1 MTDSQNV
8 PQKSLRICLPS
19 GAEAPSLSPP
29 MPSST
34 LAQSKPKSILK
45 KRYEGAAPLLTATEP
60 DPLHSESYFLSP
72 FRTLISSVENA
83 NDGVLSMHDIT
94 EAYVLLSCRIESQ
107 AANLGDDSF
116 RAVVAVQALP
126 SHIVCAAIRRDV
138 AVAIP
143 GLQVSDDELSIQE
156 ILTDEGRSYV
166 KDRSSLCHACLRFLV
181 NFFRFPSLHGLL
193 KLHELAWI
201 LKECIDVGLSYN
213 LSTINPSKTYSHV
226 ITVISNQRL
235 PDSVLRP
242 FRSKLAVVVERA
254 ASGVMEGNVS
264 NGPHIDGLRAAY
276 CLLYRHGPLLYSSF
290 SKVLKIVLQNLVCPV
305 PAFRELAAKSLA
317 AFAHSTLRSEISIE
331 DQRICS
337 SIVGAFIDK
346 EMRRA
351 KDNQKHDLNTFV
363 LRDFLK
369 LKEDDPEIV
378 QRVTRLLNITS
389 SLLVVSGPYV
399 FSRPNSL
406 KFLVK
411 AIEKTQ
417 PFRQREMNRL
427 RAATWSCL
435 VRAYGLLPLWD
446 VPRDDGLEES
456 AFRVVRQEYREDVG
470 VGVIAVL
477 LGSLQRDIRPLDRVQ
492 EALTYLYHLG
502 EMPETRSITAT
513 IFRRLL
519 GGVLNDMDSD
529 RCTWTDPASIIPVWL
544 TNGST
549 LDLEPRRLKKALT
562 TAAGIDLLAVRILEA
577 DELVATWDSMAEAF
591 QILAIGQL
599 FDRTMENTLQNDTL
613 LLWRALLRVQC
624 SLAPSFASDVV
635 SKPILSCLAT
645 VLTAFLEATQA
656 RYAIRLAQSLTG
668 TLQLWEIVNE
678 EFGQVWAAAVAG
690 SIYRRLLKIWQFDL
704 SNDVMSDEWAQLS
717 RALML
722 AAPKRTLE
730 ILLELHDTAAER
742 VVWLDMAHHVRF
754 MEHPSKEIIS
764 YLLLFPIQTT
774 GHLLKDEMDFSYWDI
789 LLMLGLMHDEPE
801 NIYAMVSEELERALS
816 EKTCSELRRFITT
829 SVSHASRSDTLPS
842 LALMS
847 VISDYLEEAYP
858 PETHDDNELIQIIPA
873 LQRIIS
879 TFPNFTALSF
889 LKHGLIPWFQDK
901 SALIPDEIYN
911 NDILPLYCSL
921 FTAIREMTPIE
932 DTMVEL
938 ADLLVA
944 PFSRE
949 RIPEPAVGPIR
960 FKEFWDEIASTLDF
974 RSRAFP
980 SVLADCVVCLH
991 NAYGCY
997 IPEWL
1002 ESQLESQRTHSSD
1015 VGEIIPPSVGDI
1027 ESPDFSPVSA
1037 DRQTRNGGNPS
1048 TPSRHRDGKAPI
1060 QQTSGVSP
1068 TIGEPSPLFALIR
1081 RNLATSP
1088 APLYFDAGRI
1098 KKKRRLCPP
1107 AAPLGGIN
1115 QDCDVFNRERNS
1127 AQPMSSPESGPTL
1140 HSPVQ
1145 ITNKQKSVSTQ
1156 IKSTLLEDVSSN
1168 IEREVPGKPPMFD
1181 EDYSTW
1187 EIPITSQDVREI
1199 FQADDDEE
1207 RTPRPSLE
1215 KQQDVDFKDSS
1226 RTPNAIPG
1234 PSCSF
1239 SPEHPIDR
1247 SQTAPA
1253 SLQSPER
1260 QRVENGGQVYA
1271 QTVSRAKL
1279 RRTHTTTDVPLDALE
1294 KLHARFS
1301 EEANYM
1307 ETQDL
1312 AEATRLT
1319 YDVLGILNGKISE
1332 KLENR
1337 K

>member
-1 MTDSQNV
+1 MTDNQNV
-8 PQKSLRICLPS
+8 PRKSLRIRLPS

-29 MPSST
+29 MPSSKP
-34 LAQSKPKSILK
+34 AQSKPKSILK
-45 KRYEGAAPLLTATEP
+45 NRCKGSAPLLTATEP
-60 DPLHSESYFLSP
+60 DPLHSESYFLGP
-72 FRTLISSVENA
+72 FRTLIASVENA

-107 AANLGDDSF
+107 AANLGDDSVP
-116 RAVVAVQALP
+116 AVAAVRTLP

-143 GLQVSDDELSIQE
+143 GTRTPSDELSTQE
-156 ILTDEGRSYV
+156 RLTDEGRSYV
-166 KDRSSLCHACLRFLV
+166 RDRSSLCHACLRFLV

-201 LKECIDVGLSYN
+201 LKECLNVGLSHD
-213 LSTINPSKTYSHV
+213 LATINPSKTYSHV

-242 FRSKLAVVVERA
+242 FRSKLAVVVELA
-254 ASGVMEGNVS
+254 ASGVMEGNAT
-264 NGPHIDGLRAAY
+264 NGPHVDGLKAAY
-276 CLLYRHGPLLYSSF
+276 CLLYRHGPLLYSDF
-290 SKVLKIVLQNLVCPV
+290 TKVLKIVLQNLVCPV

-331 DQRICS
+331 DQHICS
-337 SIVGAFIDK
+337 SIIGAFIDK
-346 EMRRA
+346 EVQRA
-351 KDNQKHDLNTFV
+351 KDIHKHDSNAFV

-369 LKEDDPEIV
+369 LKEDDPQII

-389 SLLVVSGPYV
+389 SLLVLSGPYV

-411 AIEKTQ
+411 AIGKTQ
-417 PFRQREMNRL
+417 PFRQREMNQL

-435 VRAYGLLPLWD
+435 VRAYGLLSLWD
-446 VPRDDGLEES
+446 VPRGDGVEES
-456 AFRVVRQEYREDVG
+456 AFRIVRQEYREDVG

-477 LGSLQRDIRPLDRVQ
+477 LGSLQRDIRPLDRAQ
-492 EALTYLYHLG
+492 EAVTYLYHLG

-513 IFRRLL
+513 LFRRLL
-519 GGVLNDMDSD
+519 GGVLNDVDSE

-562 TAAGIDLLAVRILEA
+562 TVAGIDLLTVRILEA
-577 DELVATWDSMAEAF
+577 DELLATWDSMVEAF

-599 FDRTMENTLQNDTL
+599 FDRKTENTLQNDTL

-635 SKPILSCLAT
+635 SKPVLSCLAT
-645 VLTAFLEATQA
+645 VLTAFLEATQS
-656 RYAIRLAQSLTG
+656 RYAIRLVQSLTA
-668 TLQLWEIVNE
+668 TLQLWKIVNE
-678 EFGQVWAAAVAG
+678 ELGQVWAAAVAG

-730 ILLELHDTAAER
+730 ILLELHDAAAER

-764 YLLLFPIQTT
+764 YLLLFPIQATE
-774 GHLLKDEMDFSYWDI
+774 HLLKDEMDFSYWDI

-801 NIYAMVSEELERALS
+801 NIYAIVSEELERALS

-829 SVSHASRSDTLPS
+829 SVSHASRSDTFPS

-873 LQRIIS
+873 LQYIIS
-879 TFPNFTALSF
+879 TFPSVAALSF

-921 FTAIREMTPIE
+921 FTAIRKMTPIE

-938 ADLLVA
+938 ADLLAA

-960 FKEFWDEIASTLDF
+960 FKEFWDDVAPTLDF

-1002 ESQLESQRTHSSD
+1002 ESQLESQRTHLSD
-1015 VGEIIPPSVGDI
+1015 VGEIIPPSFDDV

-1037 DRQTRNGGNPS
+1037 HQQTRNGGNPA
-1048 TPSRHRDGKAPI
+1048 TPSRHRDGKAQSP
-1060 QQTSGVSP
+1060 QVSP
-1068 TIGEPSPLFALIR
+1068 SVGEPSAHIR
-1081 RNLATSP
+1081 RNLAISP
-1088 APLYFDAGRI
+1088 APLYFDVGRI
-1098 KKKRRLCPP
+1098 KKKRRLYPS
-1107 AAPLGGIN
+1107 AAPLDGTN
-1115 QDCDVFNRERNS
+1115 EDCDGFNRKHNS
-1127 AQPMSSPESGPTL
+1127 ARPMSSLESAPTL

-1145 ITNKQKSVSTQ
+1145 ITNKQKSISTQ
-1156 IKSTLLEDVSSN
+1156 TKSTLLEDVSSN
-1168 IEREVPGKPPMFD
+1168 IEREVPEEPPMFD

-1187 EIPITSQDVREI
+1187 EIPIASQDTREI
-1199 FQADDDEE
+1199 SQADNDE
-1207 RTPRPSLE
+1207 RTPRPSQE
-1215 KQQDVDFKDSS
+1215 KQQDVDTKDSS
-1226 RTPNAIPG
+1226 RTSNAIPG

-1253 SLQSPER
+1253 SLQSLER
-1260 QRVENGGQVYA
+1260 QRVERGEQEYD

-1294 KLHARFS
+1294 KLHARLS

-1307 ETQDL
+1307 MTQDL

-1319 YDVLGILNGKISE
+1319 YDVLGILNGKISK

>member
-19 GAEAPSLSPP
+19 GSETPPLSPP
-29 MPSST
+29 MPRST
-34 LAQSKPKSILK
+34 PAQSKPKSILK
-45 KRYEGAAPLLTATEP
+45 KRYEGAAPLLTVTEP
-60 DPLHSESYFLSP
+60 DPLHSESYFLGP
-72 FRTLISSVENA
+72 FRTLVASVENA
-83 NDGVLSMHDIT
+83 NDGVLSIHDIT
-94 EAYVLLSCRIESQ
+94 EAYLLLSCRIESQ
-107 AANLGDDSF
+107 AANLADDSVS
-116 RAVVAVQALP
+116 AVIAVRTLP

-143 GLQVSDDELSIQE
+143 GPKASYDGLSIQE
-156 ILTDEGRSYV
+156 RLTDEARSYV

-201 LKECIDVGLSYN
+201 LKECIDVGLSHN
-213 LSTINPSKTYSHV
+213 LGTINPSKTYSHV

-242 FRSKLAVVVERA
+242 FRSKLAVIVERA
-254 ASGVMEGNVS
+254 ASGIMEGNAS
-264 NGPHIDGLRAAY
+264 NGPHVDGLRAAF
-276 CLLYRHGPLLYSSF
+276 CLLYRHGPLLYSDF

-346 EMRRA
+346 EVQRA
-351 KDNQKHDLNTFV
+351 KDIHKHDSNAFV

-369 LKEDDPEIV
+369 LKEDDPQII
-378 QRVTRLLNITS
+378 QRLTRLLNITS
-389 SLLVVSGPYV
+389 SLLILSGPYV

-406 KFLVK
+406 KLLVK

-417 PFRQREMNRL
+417 PFRQHEMNQL

-435 VRAYGLLPLWD
+435 VRAYGLLSLWD
-446 VPRDDGLEES
+446 VPRDEGLEES
-456 AFRVVRQEYREDVG
+456 AFRVVRQEYREDVS

-477 LGSLQRDIRPLDRVQ
+477 LQRDIRSLDCVQ
-492 EALTYLYHLG
+492 EAVTYLYHLG

-513 IFRRLL
+513 LFRRLL
-519 GGVLNDMDSD
+519 GGVLNDADSD
-529 RCTWTDPASIIPVWL
+529 RCTWTGPASIIPVWL

-549 LDLEPRRLKKALT
+549 LDLEPRRFKKTLT
-562 TAAGIDLLAVRILEA
+562 TAGGIDLLTVRILEA
-577 DELVATWDSMAEAF
+577 DELVATWNSMVEAF

-599 FDRTMENTLQNDTL
+599 FDQKMENTLQNDTL
-613 LLWRALLRVQC
+613 LLWRALLRVQR
-624 SLAPSFASDVV
+624 SLAPSFARDVV

-645 VLTAFLEATQA
+645 VLMAFLEASQA
-656 RYAIRLAQSLTG
+656 RYAIRLAQSLTA

-678 EFGQVWAAAVAG
+678 ELGHVWAAAVAG
-690 SIYRRLLKIWQFDL
+690 SIYRRLLKIRQFDL
-704 SNDVMSDEWAQLS
+704 SNDAMSDEWAQLC
-717 RALML
+717 RKLMF

-730 ILLELHDTAAER
+730 ILLELHDAAAER

-764 YLLLFPIQTT
+764 YLLLFPIQATEY
-774 GHLLKDEMDFSYWDI
+774 LLKDEMDFSYWDI

-801 NIYAMVSEELERALS
+801 NIYAIVSEELERALS

-829 SVSHASRSDTLPS
+829 SVSHASRSDTFPS

-858 PETHDDNELIQIIPA
+858 PETHNDNELIQIIPA

-879 TFPNFTALSF
+879 AFPSIAALSF

-921 FTAIREMTPIE
+921 FTAIRKMTPIE

-949 RIPEPAVGPIR
+949 RIPQPAVGPIR
-960 FKEFWDEIASTLDF
+960 FKEFWDDVAPTLDF

-1015 VGEIIPPSVGDI
+1015 VGEIIPPSFDDI

-1037 DRQTRNGGNPS
+1037 DRLTRNGGNQATPGRHRDDKPLTLQVSPSVGEPS
-1048 TPSRHRDGKAPI
+1048 TP
-1060 QQTSGVSP
+1060 
-1068 TIGEPSPLFALIR
+1068 FARIR
-1081 RNLATSP
+1081 RNLTTP
-1088 APLYFDAGRI
+1088 PTPLYFDVGRI
-1098 KKKRRLCPP
+1098 KKKRRLHPS
-1107 AAPLGGIN
+1107 AAPLGGTN
-1115 QDCDVFNRERNS
+1115 DDYDVFNRKREP
-1127 AQPMSSPESGPTL
+1127 AQPLRSAESAPAL
-1140 HSPVQ
+1140 RSPVQ
-1145 ITNKQKSVSTQ
+1145 ITNKQKSISTQ
-1156 IKSTLLEDVSSN
+1156 IRSTQLEDGSSN
-1168 IEREVPGKPPMFD
+1168 IEREGPGETPVFD

-1187 EIPITSQDVREI
+1187 EIPIASQDTREI
-1199 FQADDDEE
+1199 FQVDDE
-1207 RTPRPSLE
+1207 RTAQPSPE
-1215 KQQDVDFKDSS
+1215 EQDVDTRNSS
-1226 RTPNAIPG
+1226 RTPNAFPG

-1253 SLQSPER
+1253 SLQSPDR
-1260 QRVENGGQVYA
+1260 QRTENSGRVYE

-1294 KLHARFS
+1294 KLHARLS

-1307 ETQDL
+1307 KTQDL